1 MSDTLKRGLVLVCL
15 VAIGLAGFIFIGDR
29 ENDHYLKFNPLVKL
43 EIGYAK
49 LPKTVTYNH
58 GKAFN
63 KQATTP
69 QFPDPYENIWVA
81 DDPFGDG
88 MRLTFKAGQSPKG
101 KNYALVQHKGA
112 YVRRISFV
120 SWDSIPGIYRD
131 TLNKE
136 YIEIPKEV

>member
-58 GKAFN
+58 GKSFN
-63 KQATTP
+63 NQTTAP
-69 QFPDPYENIWVA
+69 QFPDPYEDVEVVNQ
-81 DDPFGDG
+81 FGQVVK
-88 MRLTFKAGQSPKG
+88 LTFKGGQSPND
-101 KNYALVQHKGA
+101 KNYAKVSHKA
-112 YVRRISFV
+112 DFVKEIEFV
-120 SWDSIPGIYRD
+120 SWD
-131 TLNKE
+131 
-136 YIEIPKEV
+136 EIPSAYQLYMTH